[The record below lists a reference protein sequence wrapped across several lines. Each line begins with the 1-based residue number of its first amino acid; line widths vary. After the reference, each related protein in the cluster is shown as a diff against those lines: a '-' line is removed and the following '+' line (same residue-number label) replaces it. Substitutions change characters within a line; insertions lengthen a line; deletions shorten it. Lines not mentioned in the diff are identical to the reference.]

1 MRKTKSRKKISK
13 FRRKK
18 ISKFT
23 YKKKAG
29 MLALRS
35 MLGLT
40 PTGTITITPKFKIED
55 AFQILDKITSLI
67 LNIDYHDMVHI
78 KNEIL
83 RMTSMVKELSDSD
96 KIAFI
101 NRVNT
106 TFNEFHNRD
115 PAVMELYF
123 TQIITII
130 DANLSDNFLS
140 FESRQISELCN
151 ASMKFI
157 VNAFKASSSATQN
170 TLTPRS
176 IMRKYYLQDEEHIFG
191 IKSNIRKVITSKDG
205 FDMNVIK
212 PMIFKMTNM
221 FKEVTN
227 RDKIAFIEG
236 LYYEFIEYYER
247 NPVAMEL
254 YFTQIITIIDTIL
267 GDIFLSPES
276 SRLAKIANFLRP
288 EVLQL
293 IKLSHDT
300 MVMIVTKTQ
309 SSLSVPLEIAQ
320 RSSLSVPLEIAQRSS
335 QSAPIA
341 LLGSRMSA
349 PRE

>member
-1 MRKTKSRKKISK
+1 MRKTKRL
-13 FRRKK
+13 KK

-29 MLALRS
+29 MLTLRS

-40 PTGTITITPKFKIED
+40 PTTAITITPIFKIED
-55 AFQILDKITSLI
+55 AFQILDNITSLI

-83 RMTSMVKELSDSD
+83 RMTSMVKELSNSD

-157 VNAFKASSSATQN
+157 VNAFKAYSPATQN
-170 TLTPRS
+170 TLTLS
-176 IMRKYYLQDEEHIFG
+176 IMRRYYLQDEGHSFG
-191 IKSNIRKVITSKDG
+191 ILSNIIKVITSKLG
-205 FDMNVIK
+205 FDMNVVK

-221 FKEVTN
+221 FKELSN
-227 RDKIAFIEG
+227 RDKISFIEF
-236 LYYEFIEYYER
+236 LNWEFSQFYER

-276 SRLAKIANFLRP
+276 SRLTKIVNFLSP
-288 EVLQL
+288 EVLRL
-293 IKLSHDT
+293 AKLSNDT
-300 MVMIVTKTQ
+300 MVMIVTKTTQ
-309 SSLSVPLEIAQ
+309 
-320 RSSLSVPLEIAQRSS
+320 SSLSVPLEIAQRSS

-341 LLGSRMSA
+341 LLGSSMSA
-349 PRE
+349 ARE

>member
-1 MRKTKSRKKISK
+1 
-13 FRRKK
+13 
-18 ISKFT
+18 
-23 YKKKAG
+23 

-40 PTGTITITPKFKIED
+40 PIFKIED
-55 AFQILDKITSLI
+55 AFQILDNITSLI

-106 TFNEFHNRD
+106 TFNENHNRD

-123 TQIITII
+123 TQIITIN
-130 DANLSDNFLS
+130 DANLSGNFLS
-140 FESRQISELCN
+140 IKSMQITQLCN
-151 ASMKFI
+151 ASMIMI
-157 VNAFKASSSATQN
+157 VNAFKASSRATQN
-170 TLTPRS
+170 TLTLS
-176 IMRKYYLQDEEHIFG
+176 IMRRYQDEVHPFG
-191 IKSNIRKVITSKDG
+191 ILSNITEVITSEYG

-221 FKEVTN
+221 FKKLSN
-227 RDKIAFIEG
+227 RHKIAFIEF
-236 LYYEFIEYYER
+236 LNEEFSQYYER

-254 YFTQIITIIDTIL
+254 YFTQIITIIDAIL
-267 GDIFLSPES
+267 SDIFLTPES
-276 SRLAKIANFLRP
+276 ASELFSNP
-288 EVLQL
+288 EVQQL
-293 IKLSHDT
+293 AKLSHDT

-320 RSSLSVPLEIAQRSS
+320 RSS

-341 LLGSRMSA
+341 LLGSRDVWWQENKNIKNS
-349 PRE
+349 RNLD

>member
-1 MRKTKSRKKISK
+1 
-13 FRRKK
+13 
-18 ISKFT
+18 
-23 YKKKAG
+23 

-40 PTGTITITPKFKIED
+40 PIFKIED
-55 AFQILDKITSLI
+55 AFQILDNITSLI

-130 DANLSDNFLS
+130 DANLGDNFLS

-176 IMRKYYLQDEEHIFG
+176 IMRKYYLQDETHIFG
-191 IKSNIRKVITSKDG
+191 IKSNIIKVITSKDG

-254 YFTQIITIIDTIL
+254 YFTQIITIIDAIL
-267 GDIFLSPES
+267 SDIFLTPES
-276 SRLAKIANFLRP
+276 ASELFSNP
-288 EVLQL
+288 EVQQL
-293 IKLSHDT
+293 AKLSHDT

-320 RSSLSVPLEIAQRSS
+320 RSS

-341 LLGSRMSA
+341 LLGSRDVWWQENKNIKNS
-349 PRE
+349 RNLD

>member
-1 MRKTKSRKKISK
+1 
-13 FRRKK
+13 
-18 ISKFT
+18 
-23 YKKKAG
+23 

-40 PTGTITITPKFKIED
+40 PIFKIED
-55 AFQILDKITSLI
+55 AFQILDNITSLI

-83 RMTSMVKELSDSD
+83 RMTSMVKELSKSD

-130 DANLSDNFLS
+130 DANLGDNFLS

-176 IMRKYYLQDEEHIFG
+176 IMRKYYLQDETHIFG
-191 IKSNIRKVITSKDG
+191 IKSNIIKVITSKDG

-254 YFTQIITIIDTIL
+254 YFTQIITIIDAIL
-267 GDIFLSPES
+267 SDIFLTPES
-276 SRLAKIANFLRP
+276 ASELFSNP
-288 EVLQL
+288 EVQQL
-293 IKLSHDT
+293 AKLSHDT

-320 RSSLSVPLEIAQRSS
+320 RSS

-341 LLGSRMSA
+341 LLGSRDVWWQENKNIKNS
-349 PRE
+349 RNLD